1 MLAHLSVRNLG
12 VLEHATIT
20 PIRGFTVITGETGA
34 GKTMLLDALRLLGG
48 QKSKP
53 SAVGPFGDEAV
64 AEGLFDDG
72 TEELGVTRIVPRDG
86 RSRAYLN
93 GALVAA
99 GALGERLGS
108 LIEIVGQHDQL
119 SITRS
124 QTVLRLVDGMLD
136 ESGGEARA
144 RYLEAWEKYRAALDD
159 QRRLGGDRMGLEREL
174 DLVRYQ
180 ADEIAAAGLESGDD
194 RRMEAMASRLR
205 HAEVMRESLTA
216 SLDDL
221 EAVAD
226 RTGLVVSSLRRVAA
240 IDEELELQVS
250 RAEGLDAETHDLL
263 GSVRGLV
270 ETLAEDPE
278 TLEHLEQRLAALND
292 LKRKYGK
299 TLEEVLE
306 FGSSAARRVVDLED
320 LIGRAATIDDLVR
333 DSENRLIAL
342 GERLRDARSE
352 AIGRIESEA
361 SEHLAALGLP
371 SASLS
376 FAIEP
381 AAPGPSGADGVEL
394 RFTSDQRLAAGAVSD
409 VASGGEL
416 SRLVLALRLATRS
429 PGTETL
435 VFDEVDA
442 GVGGATA
449 LALGRKLADLATEC
463 QVLCVTH
470 LPQVA
475 AHAEAHYVV
484 DRSGSGAIVRLVEGE
499 DRLTE
504 LSRMLAGLPESER
517 GRSAAAELLEGARS

>member
-1 MLAHLSVRNLG
+1 
-12 VLEHATIT
+12 
-20 PIRGFTVITGETGA
+20 
-34 GKTMLLDALRLLGG
+34 
-48 QKSKP
+48 
-53 SAVGPFGDEAV
+53 
-64 AEGLFDDG
+64 
-72 TEELGVTRIVPRDG
+72 LGVTRIVPRDG

-180 ADEIAAAGLESGDD
+180 AGEIAAAGLESGDD

-306 FGSSAARRVVDLED
+306 FGSSAARRVADLED

-333 DSENRLIAL
+333 DSENKLIAL
-342 GERLRDARSE
+342 GERLRDA
-352 AIGRIESEA
+352 
-361 SEHLAALGLP
+361 
-371 SASLS
+371 
-376 FAIEP
+376 
-381 AAPGPSGADGVEL
+381 
-394 RFTSDQRLAAGAVSD
+394 
-409 VASGGEL
+409 
-416 SRLVLALRLATRS
+416 RLATRS

-484 DRSGSGAIVRLVEGE
+484 DRSGSGATVRMVEGE